1 MSGMSNVGVSPA
13 PRWRST
19 LAGVTDAAI
28 LGGAAWLWRRRAG
41 DAALGR
47 RSRRVSLLGPLAELV
62 REQLGSPGQRVLGLR
77 TVDRRTGRRPELWRT
92 FVVLGAALGGQL
104 LVRRLTPPVM
114 TPQQERQRED
124 FMEELRAIHERH
136 PDDAS
141 AREAERRRL
150 FERHPGP
157 IKVNLWRTAAPA
169 IAIALLKNRLR
180 RRLTPTLVVVRSP
193 TR

>member
-1 MSGMSNVGVSPA
+1 MSNVEVSPA

-47 RSRRVSLLGPLAELV
+47 RSRRASFLGPLAGLV
-62 REQLGSPGQRVLGLR
+62 REQLGSPGQRVFGLR

-92 FVVLGAALGGQL
+92 FVLLGVGVGGEL
-104 LVRRLTPPVM
+104 LTRRMSPGAMSPR
-114 TPQQERQRED
+114 QERQRED
-124 FMEELRAIHERH
+124 FMEELRAIQERH

-157 IKVNLWRTAAPA
+157 VKVNLWRTAAPPLA
-169 IAIALLKNRLR
+169 MSLLKNRLR
-180 RRLTPTLVVVRSP
+180 RRLAPTLIVVRP
-193 TR
+193 RGR

>member
-1 MSGMSNVGVSPA
+1 MSGMSNVEVSPA

-47 RSRRVSLLGPLAELV
+47 RSRRASFLGPLAGLV

-77 TVDRRTGRRPELWRT
+77 TVDRRTGRRHELWRT
-92 FVVLGAALGGQL
+92 LVLLGADLGGQL
-104 LVRRLTPPVM
+104 LVRRVTPPVI
-114 TPQQERQRED
+114 TRQREG
-124 FMEELRAIHERH
+124 FMEELRAVQERH

-157 IKVNLWRTAAPA
+157 VKVNLWRTAVPPVV
-169 IAIALLKNRLR
+169 IALLKNRLR
-180 RRLTPTLVVVRSP
+180 RRLAPTRIVVRP
-193 TR
+193 RGR